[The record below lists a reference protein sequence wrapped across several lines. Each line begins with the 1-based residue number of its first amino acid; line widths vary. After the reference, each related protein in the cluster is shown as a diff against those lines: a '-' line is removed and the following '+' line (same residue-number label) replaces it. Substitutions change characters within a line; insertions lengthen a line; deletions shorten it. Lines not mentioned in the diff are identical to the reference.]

1 MQTQNI
7 DYDNLFQVRKNTV
20 KKQVKQSENID
31 SNLIEVN
38 KKPSSRKQSQVK
50 LKDPNI
56 ISSRKQSQIKIK
68 PSENIPANVEMKKPS
83 SRKQSQ
89 AKLNLPIT
97 FYNNYF
103 KYSIASLKNNLKS
116 KKDKFNYI
124 VEDAKFQNALSIVNT
139 KKLNKDDI
147 NNIKFISYAKV
158 KSKLFISQ
166 LIEDNN
172 IDLFFSK
179 NKDKIKNVIDILYPN
194 KNHTRKK
201 LSPIIEES
209 SGSESYKK
217 KYGGNNLTAS
227 GDDFLSILAALDC
240 KHDFA
245 ENVND
250 DITKYVHSFGEKIIT
265 SKIKDAKFKTE
276 INELFETNQTFEEDI
291 MNNCILHILGNK
303 DPDYL
308 PDNSDF
314 INFAFIDMN
323 ETATKL
329 NIYEK
334 LNITQN
340 NTVDAAVDV
349 SVADIHTKIIEYIQ
363 KFYRFNANPTNKY
376 KYLLDT
382 DLKLYDKFENLD
394 KRHEKLYDRIGKQLY
409 PFENAFDPHS
419 SNKIE
424 IDIDDSVDDYINITD
439 KIFNYPD
446 ADIPKDYKFAI
457 NKNVNKYFYFTIN
470 KDSTTNTYYPCIIFR
485 KYDKAKM
492 INGGYL
498 HINSIEKRGI
508 NEKNELCKNTLMRCS
523 TNLAL
528 FYINKSIGLKN
539 NLTFIENRGQ
549 SFNSIEILKI
559 FIKKLIEIL
568 KSPANLNVEMNNFLN
583 INLDTDA
590 SITDIRHAI
599 VHHMIAYIYYC
610 YDEPAATPDVKIKN
624 IIEILFDLK
633 KSGDWGQALFCSEY
647 NNLNKFNN
655 KECFFVT
662 GDRLAAV
669 RSILTN
675 NVKTIFPIEYKLLSN
690 ITTKK
695 KKSILSL
702 YRNNFTLTFQNFM
715 EYINNNIFSLPA
727 FETFKYKISPLFFM
741 KQEVINQ
748 GKSEQ
753 EIITNDNFNKK
764 TFEILVR
771 HLYFYLYA
779 YIYLYSIVS
788 LEDDKTKNIN
798 YDEYEQ
804 LKKEAI
810 EDRHN
815 FEFNQQNQILAEK
828 IQNEKNP
835 GYNHFNLLYFLSSE
849 TLEFVQLQYI
859 TKNSNIAEI
868 NTINT
873 NLAVYDKTIKEFTDI
888 MKGIINEFN
897 NENKT
902 QNKFN
907 TSKVLELFD
916 IDFEKLVSFNI
927 GSVDK
932 LKQQLTNICNLNE
945 TYSLLLCDD
954 KFTNSSTQNE
964 LMVMD
969 EKSITSI
976 KRVFDDN
983 NDSINKFFDLFS
995 SIYSQPA
1002 EFKIFTKDII
1012 NSKLIELTELAAVY
1026 AEIMFNLDI
1035 LREHIDITMNDA
1047 NNTIVYLKSSLSI
1060 ENTAFIQKIK
1070 DDFIYYRSNHQNE
1083 QHFASNQENIIDY
1096 NLFETTNKLSQTLY
1110 TYYSSIILQYIFIS
1124 KTTPATQA
1132 NLVKKDNIVKAL
1144 NNLYTNEEINDL
1156 FNTID
1161 SYFTYNELYVKLDAA
1176 INKNNIAIEQL
1187 NLNLAQVYD
1196 TTPANDTI
1204 FHEFKTIYVPRV
1216 GGSSSPK
1223 SIHGSGKR
1231 THGSPPGQN
1240 SSKKVKISSTSTSL
1254 VPIAVPVP
1262 VPSKLQLKLAAS
1274 AAKRWKLPANISSIR
1289 RDQHFRP
1296 ERKRSTDTSYSRYSE
1311 TELKDMKH
1319 RKILELYKKLK
1330 TSVNGTT
1337 KEFYYNK
1344 DVFEHII
1351 RDELPFGK
1359 FLKPSIAQN
1368 PEDRETVINDI
1379 LGDIGF
1385 IMYILTYFNNI
1396 LDERTMKMFKTIN
1409 KFFNVDS
1416 NNSELIKV
1424 IIKKK
1429 IKYYFNT
1436 NYIIIPIIYKYLKFI
1451 IEDKEI
1457 YISHKSQD
1465 KRQPLTFYNI
1475 YANEHKHKI
1484 DKILYNMDI
1493 LYKMTKDIV
1502 VT

>member
-7 DYDNLFQVRKNTV
+7 HDDNLINFSSRNNTV
-20 KKQVKQSENID
+20 KKQVNQYKNID
-31 SNLIEVN
+31 NSNLFEVN
-38 KKPSSRKQSQVK
+38 KKPSSRKQSK

-56 ISSRKQSQIKIK
+56 ISSRKQSQVKLK
-68 PSENIPANVEMKKPS
+68 PYENIHTNVEMKKLS

-89 AKLNLPIT
+89 ATLNLPIT

-116 KKDKFNYI
+116 RKNTFNYI
-124 VEDAKFQNALSIVNT
+124 VEDAKFQNALSLVNT

-147 NNIKFISYAKV
+147 NNIKFISHAKV

-179 NKDKIKNVIDILYPN
+179 NKEKIKHVIDILYHN
-194 KNHTRKK
+194 KNHIPKK

-209 SGSESYKK
+209 SRGSSGSYKK

-227 GDDFLSILAALDC
+227 GDEFLSILAALDC

-245 ENVND
+245 EKVND

-394 KRHEKLYDRIGKQLY
+394 KRHEKLYDRIGKQLF

-424 IDIDDSVDDYINITD
+424 IDIDDNVDDYINITD

-457 NKNVNKYFYFTIN
+457 NKNVNKYFQFTIN
-470 KDSTTNTYYPCIIFR
+470 RDIATNTYYPCIIFR
-485 KYDKAKM
+485 KYDRAKM
-492 INGGYL
+492 ITGGYL
-498 HINSIEKRGI
+498 HINAIERRGI

-528 FYINKSIGLKN
+528 FYINKSIRQN
-539 NLTFIENRGQ
+539 HNITFIENRGP

-559 FIKKLIEIL
+559 FIKKLIAIL
-568 KSPANLNVEMNNFLN
+568 KSAGNLNVEMNDYLN

-610 YDEPAATPDVKIKN
+610 YEEPAAAPGVKIRN

-690 ITTKK
+690 INTKK
-695 KKSILSL
+695 KKSILAL

-715 EYINNNIFSLPA
+715 EYIDDNIFSLPA

-788 LEDDKTKNIN
+788 LEDDKIRNIN
-798 YDEYEQ
+798 YDEYER

-810 EDRHN
+810 KDRHI
-815 FEFNQQNQILAEK
+815 FESDLDNQILKEK

-835 GYNHFNLLYFLSSE
+835 GYNHFNLLYFLSSDK
-849 TLEFVQLQYI
+849 LEFVQHQYI
-859 TKNSNIAEI
+859 TKISNIAEI
-868 NTINT
+868 NKINT
-873 NLAVYDKTIKEFTDI
+873 NLAVYDGEIKEFTDT

-897 NENKT
+897 VENKT

-916 IDFEKLVSFNI
+916 KDFEKIVSFNI

-932 LKQQLTNICNLNE
+932 LKQQLINISNLNE

-964 LMVMD
+964 LMVID

-983 NDSINKFFDLFS
+983 NDSINNFFDLFS

-1002 EFKIFTKDII
+1002 EFKKSTKDII

-1026 AEIMFNLDI
+1026 AEIKHNLDI
-1035 LREHIDITMNDA
+1035 LREHIDNTMNDP
-1047 NNTIVYLKSSLSI
+1047 NNTIVYLKSSFSI

-1070 DDFIYYRSNHQNE
+1070 DDFIYYRSNHKNE
-1083 QHFASNQENIIDY
+1083 QDFASNQENIIDY

-1124 KTTPATQA
+1124 KTTHATQ
-1132 NLVKKDNIVKAL
+1132 VDQIKKDNIAKAL

-1156 FNTID
+1156 FNTD
-1161 SYFTYNELYVKLDAA
+1161 NSYFTYNELYVKLDAA
-1176 INKNNIAIEQL
+1176 INKNNLAIEQL

-1204 FHEFKTIYVPRV
+1204 FYEFKTINIPRV

-1223 SIHGSGKR
+1223 SIDGSRKR
-1231 THGSPPGQN
+1231 TRGRPPGPNSTKKLKN
-1240 SSKKVKISSTSTSL
+1240 SSS
-1254 VPIAVPVP
+1254 VPVA
-1262 VPSKLQLKLAAS
+1262 VQGPSRLQLKLAAS
-1274 AAKRWKLPANISSIR
+1274 TAKRWKLPATISSIK
-1289 RDQHFRP
+1289 DPVFRP
-1296 ERKRSTDTSYSRYSE
+1296 ERKRSIATSDRQYTE
-1311 TELKDMKH
+1311 KELKHMKH
-1319 RKILELYKKLK
+1319 RKILDLYKKLK
-1330 TSVNGTT
+1330 TSVNGTSE
-1337 KEFYYNK
+1337 KFYYNK
-1344 DVFEHII
+1344 DVFANII
-1351 RDELPFGK
+1351 GNELPFGK
-1359 FLKPSIAQN
+1359 FLKPTIAQN
-1368 PEDRETVINDI
+1368 PESRTRVINDI

-1385 IMYILTYFNNI
+1385 IMYILTHFNNI
-1396 LDERTMKMFKTIN
+1396 LNERTMKMFKTIN
-1409 KFFNVDS
+1409 KFFNVNSD
-1416 NNSELIKV
+1416 NSELIKE
-1424 IIKKK
+1424 IIDKK
-1429 IKYYFNT
+1429 IKYCFDT

-1451 IEDKEI
+1451 VEDKEK
-1457 YISHKSQD
+1457 YIFYKSQGQ
-1465 KRQPLTFYNI
+1465 RQSLTFDNI

-1493 LYKMTKDIV
+1493 LYNMTKNIV
-1502 VT
+1502 VA

>member
-7 DYDNLFQVRKNTV
+7 HDDNLINFSTRKNTV
-20 KKQVKQSENID
+20 KKQVNQYKNID
-31 SNLIEVN
+31 NSNLFEVN
-38 KKPSSRKQSQVK
+38 KKPSSRKQSK

-56 ISSRKQSQIKIK
+56 ISSRKQSQVKLK
-68 PSENIPANVEMKKPS
+68 PYENIHTNVEMKKLS

-89 AKLNLPIT
+89 ATLNLPIT

-116 KKDKFNYI
+116 RKNTFNYI
-124 VEDAKFQNALSIVNT
+124 VEDAKFQNALSLVNT

-179 NKDKIKNVIDILYPN
+179 NKEKIKHVIDILYHN
-194 KNHTRKK
+194 KNHIPKK

-209 SGSESYKK
+209 SRGSSGSYKK

-227 GDDFLSILAALDC
+227 GDEFLSILAALDC

-245 ENVND
+245 EKVND

-382 DLKLYDKFENLD
+382 DLKLYDKFSNLD
-394 KRHEKLYDRIGKQLY
+394 KRHEKLYDRIGKQLF

-424 IDIDDSVDDYINITD
+424 IDIDDNVDDYINITN

-457 NKNVNKYFYFTIN
+457 NKNVNKYFQFTIN
-470 KDSTTNTYYPCIIFR
+470 RDIATNTYYPCIIFR
-485 KYDKAKM
+485 KYDRAKM
-492 INGGYL
+492 ITGGYL
-498 HINSIEKRGI
+498 HINAIERRGI

-528 FYINKSIGLKN
+528 FYINKSIRQKHN
-539 NLTFIENRGQ
+539 ITFIENRGP

-568 KSPANLNVEMNNFLN
+568 KSTGNLNVEMNDYLN

-610 YDEPAATPDVKIKN
+610 YEEPAAAPGVKIRN

-690 ITTKK
+690 INTKK
-695 KKSILSL
+695 KKSILAL

-715 EYINNNIFSLPA
+715 EYINDNIFSLPA

-788 LEDDKTKNIN
+788 LEDDKIRNIN
-798 YDEYEQ
+798 YDEYER

-810 EDRHN
+810 KDRHI
-815 FEFNQQNQILAEK
+815 FESDLDNQILKEK

-849 TLEFVQLQYI
+849 TLEFAQRHYI
-859 TKNSNIAEI
+859 TKISNIAEI

-873 NLAVYDKTIKEFTDI
+873 KLAVYDESIKKFTDT

-897 NENKT
+897 VENKT

-916 IDFEKLVSFNI
+916 KDFEKIVSFNI

-932 LKQQLTNICNLNE
+932 LKQQLINISNLNE

-954 KFTNSSTQNE
+954 KFTNSFTQNE
-964 LMVMD
+964 LMVID

-983 NDSINKFFDLFS
+983 NDSINNFFDLFS

-1026 AEIMFNLDI
+1026 AEIKHNLDI
-1035 LREHIDITMNDA
+1035 LREHIDNTMNDP
-1047 NNTIVYLKSSLSI
+1047 NNTIVYLKSSFSI

-1070 DDFIYYRSNHQNE
+1070 DDFIYYRSNHKNE
-1083 QHFASNQENIIDY
+1083 QDFASNQENIIDY

-1124 KTTPATQA
+1124 KTTHATQ
-1132 NLVKKDNIVKAL
+1132 VDQIKKDNIAKAL

-1156 FNTID
+1156 FNTD
-1161 SYFTYNELYVKLDAA
+1161 NSYFTYNELYVKLDAA
-1176 INKNNIAIEQL
+1176 INKNNLAIEQL

-1204 FHEFKTIYVPRV
+1204 FYEFKTIYVPRV
-1216 GGSSSPK
+1216 GGSRSPK
-1223 SIHGSGKR
+1223 SIRGSGKR
-1231 THGSPPGQN
+1231 TNGSSSGQNPGKKLRIGSP
-1240 SSKKVKISSTSTSL
+1240 STSH
-1254 VPIAVPVP
+1254 VPVAVPVP
-1262 VPSKLQLKLAAS
+1262 AANTRNLS
-1274 AAKRWKLPANISSIR
+1274 NKIKRIENNPR
-1289 RDQHFRP
+1289 FRP
-1296 ERKRSTDTSYSRYSE
+1296 VRASRPVISDRQYTE
-1311 TELKDMKH
+1311 KELKDMKH
-1319 RKILELYKKLK
+1319 RKILALYRKLK
-1330 TSVNGTT
+1330 TSVNGTS
-1337 KEFYYNK
+1337 EIFYYNK
-1344 DVFEHII
+1344 DVFVDII

-1359 FLKPSIAQN
+1359 FLKPNSAQN
-1368 PEDRETVINDI
+1368 PEREGVINNI

-1385 IMYILTYFNNI
+1385 IMYILTHFNNI
-1396 LDERTMKMFKTIN
+1396 LNERTMKMFKTIN
-1409 KFFNVDS
+1409 KFFNVNSD
-1416 NNSELIKV
+1416 NSELIKE
-1424 IIKKK
+1424 IIDKK

-1451 IEDKEI
+1451 VEDKEKYI
-1457 YISHKSQD
+1457 YNKSRSKSQS
-1465 KRQPLTFYNI
+1465 LTFYNI

-1493 LYKMTKDIV
+1493 LYNMTKNIV
-1502 VT
+1502 VA

>member
-1 MQTQNI
+1 
-7 DYDNLFQVRKNTV
+7 
-20 KKQVKQSENID
+20 
-31 SNLIEVN
+31 
-38 KKPSSRKQSQVK
+38 
-50 LKDPNI
+50 
-56 ISSRKQSQIKIK
+56 
-68 PSENIPANVEMKKPS
+68 
-83 SRKQSQ
+83 
-89 AKLNLPIT
+89 
-97 FYNNYF
+97 
-103 KYSIASLKNNLKS
+103 
-116 KKDKFNYI
+116 
-124 VEDAKFQNALSIVNT
+124 
-139 KKLNKDDI
+139 
-147 NNIKFISYAKV
+147 
-158 KSKLFISQ
+158 
-166 LIEDNN
+166 
-172 IDLFFSK
+172 
-179 NKDKIKNVIDILYPN
+179 
-194 KNHTRKK
+194 
-201 LSPIIEES
+201 
-209 SGSESYKK
+209 
-217 KYGGNNLTAS
+217 
-227 GDDFLSILAALDC
+227 
-240 KHDFA
+240 
-245 ENVND
+245 
-250 DITKYVHSFGEKIIT
+250 
-265 SKIKDAKFKTE
+265 
-276 INELFETNQTFEEDI
+276 
-291 MNNCILHILGNK
+291 
-303 DPDYL
+303 
-308 PDNSDF
+308 
-314 INFAFIDMN
+314 
-323 ETATKL
+323 
-329 NIYEK
+329 
-334 LNITQN
+334 
-340 NTVDAAVDV
+340 
-349 SVADIHTKIIEYIQ
+349 
-363 KFYRFNANPTNKY
+363 
-376 KYLLDT
+376 
-382 DLKLYDKFENLD
+382 
-394 KRHEKLYDRIGKQLY
+394 
-409 PFENAFDPHS
+409 
-419 SNKIE
+419 
-424 IDIDDSVDDYINITD
+424 
-439 KIFNYPD
+439 
-446 ADIPKDYKFAI
+446 
-457 NKNVNKYFYFTIN
+457 
-470 KDSTTNTYYPCIIFR
+470 
-485 KYDKAKM
+485 M

-498 HINSIEKRGI
+498 HINAIERRGI

-528 FYINKSIGLKN
+528 FYINKSIGLKH
-539 NLTFIENRGQ
+539 NLTFIENRGP

-559 FIKKLIEIL
+559 FIKNLLEIL
-568 KSPANLNVEMNNFLN
+568 KSPANLNAEMNNFLN

-610 YDEPAATPDVKIKN
+610 YEEPAATPEVKIKN

-702 YRNNFTLTFQNFM
+702 YRNNFTLTFENFM
-715 EYINNNIFSLPA
+715 EYINDNIFSLPA

-741 KQEVINQ
+741 KQEFINQ
-748 GKSEQ
+748 RKTEK

-788 LEDDKTKNIN
+788 LEDDKIKNIN
-798 YDEYEQ
+798 YDEYER

-815 FEFNQQNQILAEK
+815 FEFNQNQILKEK

-849 TLEFVQLQYI
+849 TLEFVQHQYI
-859 TKNSNIAEI
+859 TKISNIAEI

-873 NLAVYDKTIKEFTDI
+873 NLAVYDATIKEFTDT

-897 NENKT
+897 NKNKMENE
-902 QNKFN
+902 FN
-907 TSKVLELFD
+907 TLLVLELFD
-916 IDFEKLVSFNI
+916 IDFEKLVSFNV

-954 KFTNSSTQNE
+954 KFTNSFTRNE
-964 LMVMD
+964 LMDIID

-983 NDSINKFFDLFS
+983 NDSINKFFDIFS
-995 SIYSQPA
+995 IIYSQPS
-1002 EFKIFTKDII
+1002 EFKKFTKDII
-1012 NSKLIELTELAAVY
+1012 NSKIIELTELATVY

-1035 LREHIDITMNDA
+1035 LREHIDITMNDPD
-1047 NNTIVYLKSSLSI
+1047 NTIVYLKSSLSI

-1070 DDFIYYRSNHQNE
+1070 DDFIYYRSNPINE
-1083 QHFASNQENIIDY
+1083 QHFAINQQNIIDY
-1096 NLFETTNKLSQTLY
+1096 NLFETTSELKKTLY
-1110 TYYSSIILQYIFIS
+1110 TYYSSIILPYIFIS
-1124 KTTPATQA
+1124 KTAPATQA
-1132 NLVKKDNIVKAL
+1132 NQVKRDDIIKAL

-1156 FNTID
+1156 FNTIN
-1161 SYFTYNELYVKLDAA
+1161 SYFTYNELYVKLDTA

-1187 NLNLAQVYD
+1187 NLNLAQVYS

-1204 FHEFKTIYVPRV
+1204 FYEFKTMNIPRV

-1223 SIHGSGKR
+1223 SIDGSRKR
-1231 THGSPPGQN
+1231 TRGRPPGPN
-1240 SSKKVKISSTSTSL
+1240 SSKKVKTGSPSFVAVS
-1254 VPIAVPVP
+1254 VPVAVK
-1262 VPSKLQLKLAAS
+1262 VPSSLQRKLAES
-1274 AAKRWKLPANISSIR
+1274 AAKRWKSSKTIKIIR

-1296 ERKRSTDTSYSRYSE
+1296 ERKGSIVTSDSRYSE
-1311 TELKDMKH
+1311 TEIKDMKH

-1344 DVFEHII
+1344 DVFKYII
-1351 RDELPFGK
+1351 GNELPFGK

-1409 KFFNVDS
+1409 KFFNVNS

-1424 IIKKK
+1424 ITKKK

-1451 IEDKEI
+1451 IEDKEKYI
-1457 YISHKSQD
+1457 YHKSQD
-1465 KRQPLTFYNI
+1465 KRQSLTFYNI

-1493 LYKMTKDIV
+1493 LYNMTKNIV
-1502 VT
+1502 VA